1 MKMYNYSKEFQD
13 RVSELFENSLDI
25 KEKLISGDGEI
36 GFLILEIATKDISS
50 ERIIEAYENNDM
62 KSLYLEAKRIALAI
76 KLLKEWKSIVFKQGG
91 EADIVK
97 IELKLKP

>member
-1 MKMYNYSKEFQD
+1 MYNYPDSFQKE
-13 RVSELFENSLDI
+13 VLELFKDSEEI
-25 KEKLISGDGEI
+25 KEKLIMGDESI
-36 GFLILEIATKDISS
+36 GYSILEIANNNISS
-50 ERIIEAYENNDM
+50 SRIIEAYENNAM